1 MIKRIIKSILVLIIT
16 TAIFYWLELKLLES
30 GYIEHRIIDVDGNKF
45 MVPTFVFRDSDPR
58 KISDI
63 GSKLTCESV
72 SEILGQRPESNKYF
86 NDVKSVVS
94 KKGTYVDCYE
104 PKTNVAVDY
113 LSDDYYKF
121 KGPDYI
127 NTDVYDFYN
136 RMAITEAKKE
146 KLFEKKLNY
155 IQVPYKID
163 ICQNIKGVSK
173 CDKKTPID
181 VRKKRIKEYLRQKI
195 IDIL

>member
-30 GYIEHRIIDVDGNKF
+30 GYIEQRIIDVDGNKF

-72 SEILGQRPESNKYF
+72 KEILGQKTENNKYF
-86 NDVKSVVS
+86 KDIKSVVS

-104 PKTNVAVDY
+104 PKTSVAVDY

-136 RMAITEAKKE
+136 RMAITESKKE

-163 ICQNIKGVSK
+163 ICENIKGVNK
-173 CDKKTPID
+173 CDKGTPID

>member
-30 GYIEHRIIDVDGNKF
+30 GYIEQRIIDVDGNKF

-72 SEILGQRPESNKYF
+72 AEILGQKPESNKYF
-86 NDVKSVVS
+86 KDIKSVVS
-94 KKGTYVDCYE
+94 RKGTYVDCYE
-104 PKTNVAVDY
+104 PKTSVAVDY

-121 KGPDYI
+121 KGPDLLTLMYMI
-127 NTDVYDFYN
+127 F
-136 RMAITEAKKE
+136 ITEW
-146 KLFEKKLNY
+146 LL
-155 IQVPYKID
+155 
-163 ICQNIKGVSK
+163 QNL
-173 CDKKTPID
+173 
-181 VRKKRIKEYLRQKI
+181 KKRNFLTRNLIISKFRIK
-195 IDIL
+195 

>member
-30 GYIEHRIIDVDGNKF
+30 GYIEQRIIDVDGNKF

-72 SEILGQRPESNKYF
+72 AEILGQKPESNKYF
-86 NDVKSVVS
+86 KDIKSVVS
-94 KKGTYVDCYE
+94 RKGTYVDCYE
-104 PKTNVAVDY
+104 PKTSVAVDY

-136 RMAITEAKKE
+136 RMAITESKKE
-146 KLFEKKLNY
+146 KLFDKKLNY